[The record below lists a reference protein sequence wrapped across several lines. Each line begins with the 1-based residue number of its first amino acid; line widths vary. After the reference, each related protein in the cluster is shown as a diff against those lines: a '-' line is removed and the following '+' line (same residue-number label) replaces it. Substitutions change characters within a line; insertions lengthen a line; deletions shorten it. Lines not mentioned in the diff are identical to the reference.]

1 MSLLIE
7 DKLNTIEGIE
17 EALKNNGQYATLVE
31 WNERGIKLTPIQ
43 ANMLLLDYPNFGD
56 RAYGKSYMSM
66 IKRFQYA
73 IKNMEIGQYFEF
85 YEQHINEVDRII
97 DFQRDYF
104 NEFIVDKKL
113 DKSVIFKKVR

>member
-17 EALKNNGQYATLVE
+17 EALKNNGQYETLVE

-43 ANMLLLDYPNFGD
+43 ANMLLLDYPNFGGK
-56 RAYGKSYMSM
+56 AYGKSYMRM
-66 IKRFQYA
+66 IIRFQFA

-85 YEQHINEVDRII
+85 YEQHNNELNRII

-104 NEFIVDKKL
+104 NEFIVYKKL
-113 DKSVIFKKVR
+113 DKSVIFEKVR